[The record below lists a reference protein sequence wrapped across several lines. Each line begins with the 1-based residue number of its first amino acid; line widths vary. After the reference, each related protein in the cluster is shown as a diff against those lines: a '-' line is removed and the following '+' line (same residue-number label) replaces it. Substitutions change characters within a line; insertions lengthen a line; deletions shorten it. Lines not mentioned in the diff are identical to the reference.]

1 MSAIPIRQSCKLAL
15 ILLLLWALSPS
26 FLTGGQ
32 QPAST
37 YTIALNGHT
46 FTVPAGFVIE
56 LVAGPPLVE
65 RPINADFDE
74 QGRLYVSD
82 SSGSN
87 DKLDVQLQ
95 KKPHRIVRLE
105 DTDGD
110 GKFDK
115 SVVFADQMMFPEGT
129 MWHDGS
135 LYVAAPPSIWK
146 LTDTKG
152 TGVAD
157 KREEWFNGKT
167 LTRCGNDLH
176 GPYLG
181 PDGWIYW
188 CKGAFDKQEYDL
200 TSPRPGGAKRHFV
213 TRASHVFRCRPD
225 GTGLEPVMT
234 GGMDNPVDL
243 VFTRG
248 GERIITCTFLQFP
261 AGGKRDGLLHVV
273 YGGIYGKDWD
283 PIYEH
288 KWTGPSVM
296 PVLSQL
302 GPAAP
307 AGLHRYESDAFGPEY
322 KDNIFACLFNL
333 QKVTRHVLTPDGASF
348 KSRDEDFV
356 VSDNKDFH
364 PTDVIEDA
372 DGSLLIVDTGG
383 WYRICCP
390 SSQLTKP
397 DVKGAIYR
405 VRRKD
410 AKPVEDPRGLKIT
423 WEEMPVC
430 NMAELLDDSRPA
442 VRRRA
447 IERIGKRGASAANY
461 LADWLRK
468 GPSPEARRNA
478 VWALARIDSAKAHA
492 ALRAAL
498 RDSDDSVRQAAL
510 HSLALRPDPAD
521 VGELIRIFE
530 CPSLHNRR
538 AAAEALG
545 RIGDT
550 RAVPAILAALA
561 QTSDRFLEHSLT
573 YALIEIADVERTA
586 LGQLDSDPAVRRAAL
601 TALDQ
606 MEQGKLSS
614 AAVISELGSR
624 DQPLKETAWWIASR
638 HAEWG
643 AALSGFLRARL
654 SEGKWTTADREEF
667 IQTLARLARSAA
679 IQDLLAEQVQDAKT
693 PIETRRLAMQAMAR
707 SDLRTPPS
715 SWFSGLEKALTADDV
730 EIRREAATTARTL
743 AWPKQRPADLIARLQ
758 KVGADEKAPT
768 HVRLL
773 ALAAIP
779 DGIATPNPGLF
790 SVLKHEIDAEKPAGT
805 RGLAAEVI
813 SRARLDRAQMIELA
827 QALAKAGPMEIDRVL
842 DAFAQSTDE
851 EVGHKLVAALRTA
864 PARSSLRPDAL
875 KLRLAKYSPAVRKE
889 AEAFVDSL
897 HADAAKERAYLED
910 MLAKLPGGDVRRG
923 QVVFNHPKAA
933 CVTCHAIGYVGGKLG
948 PDLTRIGSIR
958 TERDLLESIV
968 FPNASFV
975 RGYEPVMIVTKSGK
989 NHNGLVR
996 KDSPDEVILTLSAD
1010 QEIRIPRSDI
1020 EEMQPSRVS
1029 VMPSGLEQQL
1039 TLQQLA
1045 DLVAFLKACR

>member
-1 MSAIPIRQSCKLAL
+1 MSAIRINQLGKVTLVIVSLSLLAPCFPTGNQSPNANH
-15 ILLLLWALSPS
+15 S
-26 FLTGGQ
+26 
-32 QPAST
+32 
-37 YTIALNGHT
+37 IALNGHT
-46 FTVPAGFVIE
+46 FTLPAGFVIE
-56 LVAGPPLVE
+56 LAAGPPLVE
-65 RPINADFDE
+65 RPITADFDE

-87 DKLDVQLQ
+87 DKLDIQLA
-95 KKPHRIVRLE
+95 KKPHRIIRLE
-105 DTDGD
+105 DTKGD

-129 MWHDGS
+129 MWYDGS

-152 TGVAD
+152 MGIAD

-200 TSPRPGGAKRHFV
+200 SSARPGGAKRHFA
-213 TRASHVFRCRPD
+213 TRASHVFRCCPD
-225 GTGLEPVMT
+225 GSGLEPVMT

-248 GERIITCTFLQFP
+248 GERIITTTFLQFA
-261 AGGKRDGLLHVV
+261 AGGKRDGLLHIV
-273 YGGIYGKDWD
+273 YGGIYGKDYD

-288 KWTGPSVM
+288 QWTGPSVM
-296 PVLSQL
+296 PVLSHL

-307 AGLHRYESDAFGPEY
+307 AGLHRYESEAFGPKY

-333 QKVTRHVLTPDGASF
+333 QKITRHVLTPDGATF

-372 DGSLLIVDTGG
+372 DGSLLFVDTGG

-405 VRRKD
+405 VRCKD
-410 AKPVEDPRGLKIT
+410 AKPADDPRGLKIKWVGLT
-423 WEEMPVC
+423 LRQL
-430 NMAELLDDSRPA
+430 ADLLDDSRPV

-447 IERIGKRGASAANY
+447 VEAISKRGPEAVDLLGNWQA
-461 LADWLRK
+461 
-468 GPSPEARRNA
+468 PSPEARRNA

-498 RDSDDSVRQAAL
+498 RDSDNTVRQAAL
-510 HSLALRPDPAD
+510 HALALRPDPAD
-521 VGELIRIFE
+521 VAELMRILE

-538 AAAEALG
+538 AAAVALG
-545 RIGDT
+545 RIGDK
-550 RAVPAILAALA
+550 RAVPAIFAALA
-561 QTSDRFLEHSLT
+561 QTNDRFLEHSLT
-573 YALIEIADVERTA
+573 YALIEIGDAERTSFG
-586 LGQLDSDPAVRRAAL
+586 LLESNPSVRRAAL
-601 TALDQ
+601 IALDQ
-606 MEQGKLSS
+606 MEHGKLPSG
-614 AAVISELGSR
+614 AAISELSSR
-624 DQPLKETAWWIASR
+624 DQALRETAWWIASR
-638 HAEWG
+638 HSEWG
-643 AALSGFLRARL
+643 AALSGFLRTRL
-654 SEGKWTTADREEF
+654 SEVKWTAADREEF
-667 IQTLARLARSAA
+667 VQTLARLARSAA
-679 IQDLLAEQVQDAKT
+679 IQDLLSEQVRDDNT
-693 PIETRRLAMQAMAR
+693 PVPTRRLAMQAMAR
-707 SDLRTPPS
+707 SDLRTAPS
-715 SWFSGLEKALTADDV
+715 PWFSGLCKALTAEDV
-730 EIRREAATTARTL
+730 ELIREAAATARVL
-743 AWPKQRPADLIARLQ
+743 SWPKKRPDDLVALLQ
-758 KVGADEKAPT
+758 KVGAEKKSPAD
-768 HVRLL
+768 VGLL
-773 ALAAIP
+773 ALAALP
-779 DGIATPNPGLF
+779 DGITTPDPELF
-790 SVLKHEIDAEKPAGT
+790 AFLKHEIDADKPAST

-813 SRARLDRAQMIELA
+813 SRAHFDRTQLLDLA
-827 QALAKAGPMEIDRVL
+827 QALAKVGPMEIDRVL

-851 EVGHKLVAALRTA
+851 EVGQKLVTALKSA
-864 PARSSLRPDAL
+864 PARTSLRPDAL
-875 KLRLAKYSPAVRKE
+875 KSRLVKYSAAVRNH

-897 HADAAKERAYLED
+897 HADAAKERAHFED
-910 MLAKLPGGDVRRG
+910 LLAKLPAGDVRRG
-923 QVVFNHPKAA
+923 QAVFNHPKAA

-968 FPNASFV
+968 YPNASFV
-975 RGYEPVMIVTKSGK
+975 RGYEPVVIVTKSGK

-996 KDSPDEVILTLSAD
+996 KDSPEEVVLALNAD
-1010 QEIRIPRSDI
+1010 QEMRIPRPDI

-1045 DLVAFLKACR
+1045 DLVAFLKASR